1 MKHTSYL
8 AIALSCGLGFGSND
22 PDYAAPYLAPIQL
35 APGTA
40 DAQAGAPTEPNK
52 PGGVVRARGK
62 IKAIARPPKPRSV
75 PYKDAVIA
83 IQLVDVEALDGEMAG
98 KEILVFG
105 WGMRDNKWTAAA
117 DYRVGQTIELSLRPW
132 DEVADQYGS
141 YNRIE
146 LEGEDIFLLEPY
158 WAEAEA
164 EPPPA

>member
-1 MKHTSYL
+1 MNLTSYL
-8 AIALSCGLGFGSND
+8 AIALSCGLCGSNGSA
-22 PDYAAPYLAPIQL
+22 YAAPGVAPIQL
-35 APGTA
+35 AQGTA
-40 DAQAGAPTEPNK
+40 DAPADAPTEPKK
-52 PGGVVRARGK
+52 PEGVVRARGK

-83 IQLVDVEALDGEMAG
+83 IHLVDVEALDGKVAG

-146 LEGEDIFLLEPY
+146 LEGEEIFLLEPY
-158 WAEAEA
+158 WAEAE
-164 EPPPA
+164 PPPA